1 MNDRPLQLFPASR
14 VIVEKDADEALV
26 DGCRNGDRAAFATL
40 VTRYQRPIYNAA
52 YRVLGSAEDASE
64 VAQIVF
70 LRIVERLDDYDSQ
83 YKFFSWIYRI
93 AINEAID
100 LLRRNRREE
109 PLDDGIELADTAS
122 AGPEQGYQDR
132 ELSERIQRELMKM
145 KVEDRVV
152 LTLRHF
158 SELSYREIAEILGAE
173 EKTVKSR
180 LFEARRRMGELLAD
194 LRTR

>member
-1 MNDRPLQLFPASR
+1 
-14 VIVEKDADEALV
+14 VETDDDQALV

-52 YRVLGSAEDASE
+52 YRVLGNADDASE
-64 VAQIVF
+64 VAQAVF

-83 YKFFSWIYRI
+83 YRLFSWIYRI

-109 PLDDGIELADTAS
+109 PLDEGIELPDIDG
-122 AGPEQGYQDR
+122 AGPEDR
-132 ELSERIQRELMKM
+132 YRDRQLSDRIQRALMSM

-158 SELSYREIAEILGAE
+158 SGLSYKDIAVVLHAE

-180 LFEARRRMGELLAD
+180 LFEARQRMSELLAD
-194 LRTR
+194 LRIR

>member
-1 MNDRPLQLFPASR
+1 METGED
-14 VIVEKDADEALV
+14 DALV
-26 DGCRNGDRAAFATL
+26 DGCRKGDRAAFGIL

-52 YRVLGSAEDASE
+52 FRVLGNADDASE
-64 VAQIVF
+64 VAQVVF

-109 PLDDGIELADTAS
+109 PLDDEIELADATS
-122 AGPEQGYQDR
+122 PGPEERYRDR
-132 ELSERIQRELMKM
+132 QLSERIQQALMKM

-158 SELSYREIAEILGAE
+158 SDLSYREIAEVLGAE

-180 LFEARRRMGELLAD
+180 IFEARQRMGELLAD
-194 LRTR
+194 LRIR

>member
-1 MNDRPLQLFPASR
+1 MD
-14 VIVEKDADEALV
+14 KDADGDLV
-26 DGCRNGDRAAFATL
+26 DGCRNGDRVAFATL

-52 YRVLGSAEDASE
+52 FRVLGSVEDASE
-64 VAQIVF
+64 ITQIVF
-70 LRIVERLDDYDSQ
+70 LRVVERLEDYDSQ

-93 AINEAID
+93 AINESID

-109 PLDDGIELADTAS
+109 PLDDGIEPADMAGD
-122 AGPEQGYQDR
+122 GPEQRYQNR
-132 ELSERIQRELMKM
+132 QLSERIQRALMRM
-145 KVEDRVV
+145 TVEDRVV

-158 SELSYREIAEILGAE
+158 SELSYREIAEVLGAE

-194 LRTR
+194 LRVH

>member
-1 MNDRPLQLFPASR
+1 MNDRRPQLSVTSR
-14 VIVEKDADEALV
+14 VIAQTDEDEALV
-26 DGCRNGDRAAFATL
+26 EGCRNGDRTAFEVL

-52 YRVLGSAEDASE
+52 YRVVGNADDASE
-64 VAQIVF
+64 IAQIVF

-100 LLRRNRREE
+100 LLRRTRREE
-109 PLDDGIELADTAS
+109 PLDDEIELPDTAG
-122 AGPEQGYQDR
+122 AGPEQRYQDR
-132 ELSERIQRELMKM
+132 QLSARIQGALMKM

-158 SELSYREIAEILGAE
+158 SELSYREIAEVLSTE

-180 LFEARRRMGELLAD
+180 IFEARQRMGELLSD
-194 LRTR
+194 LRIR

>member
-1 MNDRPLQLFPASR
+1 MD
-14 VIVEKDADEALV
+14 KDDDGALV
-26 DGCRNGDRAAFATL
+26 DGCRNGDRVAFATL

-64 VAQIVF
+64 VTQIVF
-70 LRIVERLDDYDSQ
+70 LRIVERLEDYDSQ
-83 YKFFSWIYRI
+83 YRFFSWIYRI
-93 AINEAID
+93 ALNEAID

-122 AGPEQGYQDR
+122 AGPEQRYQDR
-132 ELSERIQRELMKM
+132 ELSERIQRALMRM

-158 SELSYREIAEILGAE
+158 SELSYREIAEVLGAE

-180 LFEARRRMGELLAD
+180 IFEARRRIGELLAD
-194 LRTR
+194 LRAH

>member
-1 MNDRPLQLFPASR
+1 M
-14 VIVEKDADEALV
+14 
-26 DGCRNGDRAAFATL
+26 DGCRNGDRAAFETL
-40 VTRYQRPIYNAA
+40 VTRYQRPLYNAA
-52 YRVLGSAEDASE
+52 YRILANAEDASE
-64 VAQIVF
+64 ITQIVF
-70 LRIVERLDDYDSQ
+70 LRVLERLDDYDRQ

-109 PLDDGIELADTAS
+109 PLDDEIDIPDTAGS
-122 AGPEQGYQDR
+122 GPEQQYRDR
-132 ELSERIQRELMKM
+132 ELSERIQRALMSM

-158 SELSYREIAEILGAE
+158 SDLSYREIAEVLGTE

-180 LFEARRRMGELLAD
+180 LFEARQRMGELLAD

>member
-1 MNDRPLQLFPASR
+1 METD
-14 VIVEKDADEALV
+14 DDEALV
-26 DGCRNGDRAAFATL
+26 DGCKNGDRDAFRTL

-52 YRVLGSAEDASE
+52 YRVLGNAEDASE
-64 VAQIVF
+64 IAQIVF

-83 YKFFSWIYRI
+83 YRFFSWIYRI

-100 LLRRNRREE
+100 LLRRSRREE
-109 PLDDGIELADTAS
+109 PLDDEIELADPAGG
-122 AGPEQGYQDR
+122 GPEERYRDR
-132 ELSERIQRELMKM
+132 ELSERIQRTLMKM

-158 SELSYREIAEILGAE
+158 SDLSYREIAEVLGAE

-180 LFEARRRMGELLAD
+180 LFEARQRMGELLAD
-194 LRTR
+194 LRIR